1 MAEAEPHLQRHLAVG
16 NINLDVTLSIP
27 RLPGPDENVRAREF
41 WLGLGGAAT
50 NYAIA
55 VARLGHKPVLVARAG
70 REAVALGLLNTLKRE
85 GVDVSLVRV
94 VDEPIGVV
102 VVLLVS
108 EMGTRSMVTMRGAN
122 ELLDASL
129 VPRGSWDVVHF
140 ASVKPAVLEGAD
152 YGESKLVSYD
162 PGGEVFVDPEGVRRA
177 AGLVDVM
184 MVNVKELE
192 AIAGGTGVDE
202 ALALMRGRLRY
213 LVVKKGRGGAVLL
226 SRDGSVYNVNSFQ
239 VERPVDVTGAGDA
252 FDAAFNVWLLETG
265 DPAKALEA
273 AVAAGS
279 AKTLKRGSSS
289 MPYRSEV
296 EEMLRRGRAG

>member
-1 MAEAEPHLQRHLAVG
+1 MAEAEHAVQTHLAVG

-27 RLPGPDENVRAREF
+27 RLPGPDENVRARDF

-70 REAVALGLLNTLKRE
+70 REAVALGLLDSLKRE
-85 GVDVSLVRV
+85 GVDISLVRL

-102 VVLLVS
+102 VVLLVR

-129 VPRGSWDVVHF
+129 IPRGRWDVVHF
-140 ASVKPAVLEGAD
+140 ASVKPSLIEEAD
-152 YGESKLVSYD
+152 YGHARLVTYD

-177 AGLVDVM
+177 AGMVDVV
-184 MVNVKELE
+184 MVNARELE
-192 AIAGGTGVDE
+192 AVAGGDSVEHVLG
-202 ALALMRGRLRY
+202 LMQGRLRY
-213 LVVKKGRGGAVLL
+213 LIVKKGRGGAVLF
-226 SRDGSVYNVNSFQ
+226 SKDGKVHNIDSFH
-239 VERPVDVTGAGDA
+239 VDRPVDVTGAGDA

-265 DPAKALEA
+265 DPATALRA

-279 AKTLKRGSSS
+279 VKTLKRGSSS
-289 MPYRSEV
+289 MPYRGEV
-296 EEMLRRGRAG
+296 EEVIGG